1 MLVTTD
7 SYVLAVILLVNIF
20 SGQKLYNVKE
30 DIAPTP
36 QPRKKK
42 KKKKG
47 NEMCGCISPCPSNGF
62 WQTLREV
69 KYKLILQEF
78 RMLFQ
83 KETSQLP
90 TSNRGESFAYLV
102 HLLYLQNFRITFFS
116 WFTTIQQFFS
126 LKLSKKC
133 VFH

>member
-42 KKKKG
+42 KKG
-47 NEMCGCISPCPSNGF
+47 M
-62 WQTLREV
+62 
-69 KYKLILQEF
+69 
-78 RMLFQ
+78 
-83 KETSQLP
+83 
-90 TSNRGESFAYLV
+90 
-102 HLLYLQNFRITFFS
+102 
-116 WFTTIQQFFS
+116 
-126 LKLSKKC
+126 KC
-133 VFH
+133 VAVSALAPQMGFGRL